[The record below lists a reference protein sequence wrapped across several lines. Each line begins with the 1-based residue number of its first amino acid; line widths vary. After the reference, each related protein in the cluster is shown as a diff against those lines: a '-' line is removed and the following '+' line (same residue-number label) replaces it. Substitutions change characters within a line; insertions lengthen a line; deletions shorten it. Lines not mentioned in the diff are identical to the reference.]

1 MIIEGMVTCL
11 REQKLNKRNII
22 EIQISKETF
31 DNLIAV
37 SHLGDEYEI
46 CGKTVVIY
54 DEEADK
60 KRNETG
66 FSAELFDTEQYCKIL
81 EMKVE
86 RLEKA
91 LKDLGYMPI
100 YLSR

>member
-1 MIIEGMVTCL
+1 MKIEGMVCALEENRCT
-11 REQKLNKRNII
+11 KRNVIA
-22 EIQISKETF
+22 IQISKETF
-31 DNLIAV
+31 DNLMAV
-37 SHLGDEYEI
+37 NHLGEEYEI
-46 CGKTVVIY
+46 CGKPVVIY

-60 KRNETG
+60 RRNETG

-81 EMKVE
+81 QMKVD

-100 YLSR
+100 YLDR

>member
-1 MIIEGMVTCL
+1 MVIEGMVLSLKETTYD
-11 REQKLNKRNII
+11 KRNTI

-31 DNLIAV
+31 DNLTEMR
-37 SHLGDEYEI
+37 HLGDEYEI
-46 CGKTVVIY
+46 CGKPVVIY

-60 KRNETG
+60 RKNETG

-81 EMKVE
+81 EMKVDK
-86 RLEKA
+86 LEKA

-100 YLSR
+100 YLDR

>member
-1 MIIEGMVTCL
+1 MRIEGMVCGLEENRYT
-11 REQKLNKRNII
+11 KRNVIA
-22 EIQISKETF
+22 IQISKEVF
-31 DNLIAV
+31 DSLMAA
-37 SHLGDEYEI
+37 SYLGDEYEI
-46 CGKTVVIY
+46 CGKTVVIC
-54 DEEADK
+54 DEEVDK

-91 LKDLGYMPI
+91 LKDLGYQPI
-100 YLSR
+100 YLNR

>member
-1 MIIEGMVTCL
+1 MIIEGLVLSLKETTY
-11 REQKLNKRNII
+11 NKRNTI

-31 DNLIAV
+31 DNLMAV

-46 CGKTVVIY
+46 CGKPVVIY

-60 KRNETG
+60 RKNETG

-81 EMKVE
+81 QMKVD

-100 YLSR
+100 YLDR